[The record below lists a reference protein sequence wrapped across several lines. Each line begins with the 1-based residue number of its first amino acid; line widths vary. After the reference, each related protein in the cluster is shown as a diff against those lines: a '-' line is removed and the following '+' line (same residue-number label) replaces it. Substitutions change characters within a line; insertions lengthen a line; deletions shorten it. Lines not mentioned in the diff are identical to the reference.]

1 MTTTHLQTLT
11 GPKSTDTTQLN
22 PPKVISLTVAQPQ
35 SHTLP
40 SETHPARTAAT
51 ISLIKETRGKR
62 LPRLRQSHSVN
73 KGLAEAEATAEDALE
88 KTSEA
93 AKAVQDNKTKSM
105 ISQLDTIRTQPKTR
119 PVQIYSKKPV
129 PRYTQKQDS

>member
-22 PPKVISLTVAQPQ
+22 PPKQITSFIVAQPQ

-40 SETHPARTAAT
+40 SETHPAKTADT
-51 ISLIKETRGKR
+51 IPLITRGKR
-62 LPRLRQSHSVN
+62 LPRLRQSHSDN
-73 KGLAEAEATAEDALE
+73 EGLPEKEATAEDAVE
-88 KTSEA
+88 KTAEA
-93 AKAVQDNKTKSM
+93 AKVVQDNKTKSM

-119 PVQIYSKKPV
+119 PVQTYSKKPV